1 MHARCF
7 GFPECSARVSYR
19 AENGTEAG
27 KNRPESVHNGTSEK
41 ILLKKGDKEQSIKR
55 NYISLPVFV
64 AQSANLIP
72 TIY

>member
-1 MHARCF
+1 MRAASV
-7 GFPECSARVSYR
+7 FPRAARVIR
-19 AENGTEAG
+19 TDRKNGAEAG

-55 NYISLPVFV
+55 NYIPLPVFV

>member
-1 MHARCF
+1 MRAASV
-7 GFPECSARVSYR
+7 FPRAARVIR
-19 AENGTEAG
+19 TDRKNGTEAG
-27 KNRPESVHNGTSEK
+27 KNRPESVHNGTSGK

-64 AQSANLIP
+64 AQSANLIR

>member
-1 MHARCF
+1 MRAASV
-7 GFPECSARVSYR
+7 FPSAARVLRYR
-19 AENGTEAG
+19 AENGAETG
-27 KNRPESVHNGTSEK
+27 KNRPESVHNGTSGK

>member
-1 MHARCF
+1 MRAALV
-7 GFPECSARVSYR
+7 FPRAARVFRYR
-19 AENGTEAG
+19 PENGAETG
-27 KNRPESVHNGTSEK
+27 KNRPESVHNGTSGK

>member
-1 MHARCF
+1 MRAASV
-7 GFPECSARVSYR
+7 FPRAARVFRYR
-19 AENGTEAG
+19 PANGAEAG
-27 KNRPESVHNGTSEK
+27 KNRTESVHNGTSEK

>member
-1 MHARCF
+1 MRAASV
-7 GFPECSARVSYR
+7 FPRAVRVFRYR
-19 AENGTEAG
+19 PENGTEAG
-27 KNRPESVHNGTSEK
+27 KNRPESVHNGTSGK